1 MSCVQRSYALDDRA
15 RSATP
20 IVRSLRSCDACGVH
34 GSSLPPRNRSR
45 ATLSTG
51 EVRLHA
57 ALGEVVAFLQPVVS
71 VREREIRLVE
81 ALVRGVDPYG
91 RVRLPA
97 ELFAEAARAG
107 VPREL
112 EARCRSAA
120 LEAYCVLEQTERTPI
135 LSINTDSA
143 LVLEGA
149 AGAEQL
155 VREVLEHG
163 VSPSRIALEILES
176 ALSDVLKVEEFCR
189 AAKRAGFLVALDD
202 VGTGH
207 SNLER
212 IPRLEPDILKID
224 RQLVHG
230 MGGSYH
236 RREVFRSLL
245 QLSHQIGALAIAEG
259 VEAEADVLTGLA
271 LGCDLFQGFYFGRPM
286 DPRTPGAA
294 LCDEGRLREA
304 GEQFRVDAR
313 RRLSERRMRQ
323 RRCEQAVRVL
333 VSELKSMGEAGYEN
347 LLREALV
354 RTPFI
359 EALYMLDE
367 RGMQLTN
374 TVHRG
379 GSTRQALFQP
389 SPIGADQSLKQY
401 YLMLQSGLERFTS
414 DPYISMASG
423 NFCITMSRAFSNVL
437 GQSYVLCCD
446 LIVPREGI

>member
-1 MSCVQRSYALDDRA
+1 
-15 RSATP
+15 
-20 IVRSLRSCDACGVH
+20 VH
-34 GSSLPPRNRSR
+34 GSSLPPRRRAR
-45 ATLSTG
+45 ATFSTG
-51 EVRLHA
+51 ELRLQQ

-71 VREREIRLVE
+71 VRERDVRLVE
-81 ALVRGVDPYG
+81 ALARGVDAFG
-91 RVRLPA
+91 RLRLPA

-120 LEAYCVLEQTERTPI
+120 LDAYCSLEQTERTPI
-135 LSINTDSA
+135 LSLNTDSA

-163 VSPSRIALEILES
+163 VSPRRIALEILES

-189 AAKRAGFLVALDD
+189 AAKRAGFLIALDD

-245 QLSHQIGALAIAEG
+245 SLSHQIGALAIAEG

-271 LGCDLFQGFYFGRPM
+271 LGCDLFQGFYFGVPVDVRAA
-286 DPRTPGAA
+286 GIA
-294 LCDEGRLREA
+294 LCDEGRLRGA
-304 GEQFRVDAR
+304 GEQFRLDAR
-313 RRLSERRMRQ
+313 RRLSERRLRQ
-323 RRCEQAVRVL
+323 RRCEQVVRDL
-333 VSELKSMGEAGYEN
+333 VTDLKNVGESAYES

-359 EALYMLDE
+359 EALYVLDD
-367 RGMQLTN
+367 RGVQLTN

-379 GSTRQALFQP
+379 SSARQALFQA

-423 NFCITMSRAFSNVL
+423 NFCITMSRHFMNAL
-437 GQSYVLCCD
+437 GQSSVLCCD